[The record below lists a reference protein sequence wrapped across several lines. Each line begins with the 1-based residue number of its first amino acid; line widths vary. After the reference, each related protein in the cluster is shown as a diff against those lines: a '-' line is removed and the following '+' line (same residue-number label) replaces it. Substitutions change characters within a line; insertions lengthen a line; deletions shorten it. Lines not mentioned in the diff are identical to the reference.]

1 MAPGK
6 NALEDGV
13 AGRFPLLGRLPLS
26 GKLRGTVG
34 VRFTRFAGVAL
45 ASLATSELTL
55 ALCDG
60 VFHLT
65 AVPAGVSS
73 WFAGAVVSYLLSRWA
88 WERKG
93 KPDVLRET
101 VPFWAI
107 SVLVVVILT
116 LSTKLGYVAA
126 AWMGLHGAA
135 HVGFVGL
142 VYLAANALTFLA
154 RFVIFHYV
162 LFAGPRVDG
171 DGDGDAG
178 AADADGVVGADSDR
192 GAAGGLA
199 SGSAAGSGRRVGR
212 G

>member
-6 NALEDGV
+6 NPLWGSI
-13 AGRFPLLGRLPLS
+13 AGRLSIVDRLPLV
-26 GKLRGTVG
+26 GRLLVLGRQGVVG

-45 ASLATSELTL
+45 VSLATSELTL

-60 VFHLT
+60 VLDLT
-65 AVPAGVSS
+65 ALPAGVSS
-73 WFAGAVVSYLLSRWA
+73 WFTGAVVSYLLSRRV

-93 KPDVLRET
+93 RPDVLRET

-116 LSTKLGYVAA
+116 LSTKLGYIVAG
-126 AWMGLHGAA
+126 WLHLDGAA

-142 VYLAANALTFLA
+142 IYLAANVVTFLT

-162 LFAGPRVDG
+162 LFAGPRVAG
-171 DGDGDAG
+171 DGDVGGGARPVDAR
-178 AADADGVVGADSDR
+178 ATRS
-192 GAAGGLA
+192 
-199 SGSAAGSGRRVGR
+199 
-212 G
+212 